1 MFAEP
6 NQAMSMWEWCCICVQ
21 GPSMAQGE
29 FPTAFPLKHQR
40 KDLELAL
47 SLSHSQSHE
56 LPVAAAATKLFKQAS
71 LGVSAGYKSMLFQV
85 AVCFLTRACASAGRS
100 RRLW

>member
-1 MFAEP
+1 M
-6 NQAMSMWEWCCICVQ
+6 MWEWCRVCLQ
-21 GPSMAQGE
+21 GPSMAEGK

-47 SLSHSQSHE
+47 NLSHSQSHE

-71 LGVSAGYKSMLFQV
+71 L
-85 AVCFLTRACASAGRS
+85 
-100 RRLW
+100 